1 MPDNTRSQGR
11 VLVVVGSI
19 RVTLEHKQSTFHFK
33 LQPSIIFTLKTLAFF
48 ELLHNKCIS
57 NIGHRL
63 CTKNVLCLLDRV
75 ENERILKVDNFDGLL
90 TSDCRLICIFSP
102 GFVSGRAHETSVRR
116 YNPGNK
122 SEGRQRKNTFFP
134 ILCFW
139 LYKNTVV

>member
-33 LQPSIIFTLKTLAFF
+33 LQLSIIFTLKTLAFF

-57 NIGHRL
+57 NIGEDIDHIYIYN
-63 CTKNVLCLLDRV
+63 KNMLCLLDRL

-116 YNPGNK
+116 YNPGN
-122 SEGRQRKNTFFP
+122 
-134 ILCFW
+134 II
-139 LYKNTVV
+139 